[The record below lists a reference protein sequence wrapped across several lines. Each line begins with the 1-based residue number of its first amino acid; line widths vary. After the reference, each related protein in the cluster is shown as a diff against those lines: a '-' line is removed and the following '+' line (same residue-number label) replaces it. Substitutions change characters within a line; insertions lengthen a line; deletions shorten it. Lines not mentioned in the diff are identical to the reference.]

1 MDEFIIS
8 LRVTAMCV
16 FAYAA
21 GSYSGNADTALS
33 VFAYAAGFYFGN
45 VCLAI
50 EGGSNVDL
58 EYLQEQPTA
67 RKGFALDSVFPGS
80 VCEAS
85 DVLKSAPSGADVTFQ
100 HFGSC
105 EFSLT
110 GVSYCFDC
118 DPMVVK
124 CFYEISLESEAYIAG
139 TTSATARARGPG
151 PPFRLNYR
159 VVLRNP
165 CFACL
170 RFGAVTSTCVG
181 FASVRVIPWVWGT
194 YPVHG
199 GANELYFVVS
209 DIRKQFL
216 VGNLGAFCD
225 IASSPLS
232 SMASQACVR
241 SARLCATSWAGAH
254 HRHRV
259 RLSC

>member
-1 MDEFIIS
+1 MPLASTSGTSAWPSRVAATSTWSTLGSSPSRGRVSPSIPS
-8 LRVTAMCV
+8 TQAVCARLGCAQVRAVRGGCHLPSLWQLRVFVGC
-16 FAYAA
+16 
-21 GSYSGNADTALS
+21 
-33 VFAYAAGFYFGN
+33 
-45 VCLAI
+45 
-50 EGGSNVDL
+50 
-58 EYLQEQPTA
+58 
-67 RKGFALDSVFPGS
+67 
-80 VCEAS
+80 
-85 DVLKSAPSGADVTFQ
+85 
-100 HFGSC
+100 
-105 EFSLT
+105 
-110 GVSYCFDC
+110 VSYYFDC

-124 CFYEISLESEAYIAG
+124 FFYKNISKSEAYIAG
-139 TTSATARARGPG
+139 TTTATAQARGPG